1 LYLKKYVNFYEGF
14 RNIAHYHCYDD
25 ETKNEI
31 YSRKPTCFLSNILIP
46 LKANYQI
53 KAKKQINVE
62 PNYDIRS
69 KIPTKLIQDIFDYF
83 VALWCETHN
92 QKGQPIL

>member
-1 LYLKKYVNFYEGF
+1 MM
-14 RNIAHYHCYDD
+14 A
-25 ETKNEI
+25 
-31 YSRKPTCFLSNILIP
+31 NILIP

-53 KAKKQINVE
+53 KAKKKMNMRKGQKYNQINVE